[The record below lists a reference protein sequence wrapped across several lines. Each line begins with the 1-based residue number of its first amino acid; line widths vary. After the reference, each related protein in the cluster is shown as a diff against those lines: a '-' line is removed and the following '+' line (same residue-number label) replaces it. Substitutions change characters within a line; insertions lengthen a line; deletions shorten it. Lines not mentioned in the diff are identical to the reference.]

1 MCERAPKVFTMDASK
16 RAKKR
21 CGSAYPQLGPE
32 SATEAVV
39 MNAMG
44 LIAWLDVSGDPREV
58 DPTTRAP
65 FRNSGETG
73 VLAPDT
79 KYLARKRGARR
90 RCGPHRFRSFVNSS
104 ARVKPVVR
112 QQTSGAA
119 IPLT

>member
-21 CGSAYPQLGPE
+21 CGSVYPQLGPE

-44 LIAWLDVSGDPREV
+44 LIAWLDVSV
-58 DPTTRAP
+58 DPVDDPDTARRRRTRTNTQTHP
-65 FRNSGETG
+65 STFTNSGET
-73 VLAPDT
+73 VRVYVNPDT
-79 KYLARKRGARR
+79 KRLARKRGSRH

-104 ARVKPVVR
+104 ARVKP
-112 QQTSGAA
+112 
-119 IPLT
+119 